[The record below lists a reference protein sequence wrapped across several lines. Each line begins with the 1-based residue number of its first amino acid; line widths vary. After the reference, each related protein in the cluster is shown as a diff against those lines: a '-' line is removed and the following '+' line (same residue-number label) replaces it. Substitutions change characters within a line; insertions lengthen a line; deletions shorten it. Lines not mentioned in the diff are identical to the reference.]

1 MTKNNSHLINGSL
14 TPNGA
19 PQAFAALKAW
29 LASPERDRLDIAPL
43 THLPSQA
50 ALQLLLAAQ
59 RELSHRDDGATCL
72 SDDARRLCAL
82 AAGQAMS
89 FPPLPHRSAT

>member
-1 MTKNNSHLINGSL
+1 MTKNNPHLIDGSL
-14 TPNGA
+14 TPNAA

-29 LASPERDRLDIAPL
+29 LASPGRDHLDIAPL

-59 RELSHRDDGATCL
+59 RELAQGDGGATCL

-82 AAGQAMS
+82 ATGQAMS
-89 FPPLPHRSAT
+89 FPPLPHRSAS